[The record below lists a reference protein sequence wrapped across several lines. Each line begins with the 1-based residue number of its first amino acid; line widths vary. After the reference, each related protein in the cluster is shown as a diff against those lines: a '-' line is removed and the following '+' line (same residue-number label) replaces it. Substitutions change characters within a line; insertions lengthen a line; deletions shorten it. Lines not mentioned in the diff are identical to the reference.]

1 MGGWTATVG
10 YTYYYGFA
18 RRRTWNPYRNSERAR
33 GAREIMNE
41 KEISKLSD
49 QELWDL
55 YFKATE
61 ESDVNLSS
69 EYYQELFH
77 RLMN

>member
-1 MGGWTATVG
+1 
-10 YTYYYGFA
+10 
-18 RRRTWNPYRNSERAR
+18 
-33 GAREIMNE
+33 MNE